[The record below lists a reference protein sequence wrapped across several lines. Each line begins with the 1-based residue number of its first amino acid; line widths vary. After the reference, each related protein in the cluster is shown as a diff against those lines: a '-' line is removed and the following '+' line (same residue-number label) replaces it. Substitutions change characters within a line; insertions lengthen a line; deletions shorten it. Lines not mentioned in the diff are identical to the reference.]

1 MKMSGNAMSEQMST
15 GNKDDE
21 KTNESKTTARL
32 VGVLFIIGTV
42 AGILSV
48 VATGSIFSGSDYLVK
63 VFENQNQIVTGA
75 ICILVMGLS
84 LALVPVVVYPILKKH
99 NRTLALG
106 YVVFRGA
113 LETFTYLLQVMVFLL
128 LIILSRENA
137 NAAVSDD
144 SYFKNT
150 GTLLLEGI
158 DVIAA
163 VQAIVFSLGALMLY
177 YVFYKSNLIPRW
189 LSGWGVA
196 AAILSLAS
204 GVAQMYSS
212 DLGMLA
218 LPMLPQEMVMAAWLI
233 IKGFDPTAIASAPA
247 KSETN

>member
-1 MKMSGNAMSEQMST
+1 MKMSGNAISEQMST

-21 KTNESKTTARL
+21 KMIESKMTARL

-48 VATGSIFSGSDYLVK
+48 LITGSIFSGSDYLVK

-75 ICILVMGLS
+75 FCILVMGLS

-106 YVVFRGA
+106 YVVFRGG
-113 LETFTYLLQVMVFLL
+113 LETLTYVLQVMVFLL

-137 NAAVSDD
+137 DAAVSDA

-150 GTLLLEGI
+150 GTLLLKGVDI
-158 DVIAA
+158 VAA
-163 VQAIVFSLGALMLY
+163 VQSIVFSLGALMLY
-177 YVFYKSNLIPRW
+177 YVFYRSRLIPRW
-189 LSGWGVA
+189 LSGWGVV
-196 AAILSLAS
+196 AAILCLAN
-204 GVAQMYSS
+204 GVLQMYSS
-212 DLGMLA
+212 GVGMLA

-233 IKGFDPTAIASAPA
+233 IKGFNPIAIASAPA
-247 KSETN
+247 KPETN

>member
-1 MKMSGNAMSEQMST
+1 MSGNAILDQMST
-15 GNKDDE
+15 GNKDDG
-21 KTNESKTTARL
+21 KMNESKTTARL

-48 VATGSIFSGSDYLVK
+48 LITGSIFSGSDYLVK

-75 ICILVMGLS
+75 LCILVMGLS

-113 LETFTYLLQVMVFLL
+113 LETFSVLFTVMAYLL

-137 NAAVSDD
+137 NAAVSDA

-150 GTLLLEGI
+150 GTLLLDGM
-158 DVIAA
+158 DYFGAIAA
-163 VQAIVFSLGALMLY
+163 IIFSLGALMLY
-177 YVFYKSNLIPRW
+177 YVFYKSKLIPRW

-196 AAILSLAS
+196 AAILYLAA
-204 GVAQMYSS
+204 GVSIMYSF
-212 DLGMLA
+212 DLSILQFV
-218 LPMLPQEMVMAAWLI
+218 MLPQEMVMAAWLI
-233 IKGFDPTAIASAPA
+233 IKGFNPIAIASAPA
-247 KSETN
+247 KPKTN

>member
-1 MKMSGNAMSEQMST
+1 MSGNAMSEQMST